1 MNASSYARSPDASAS
16 TVGDRVVLYHRTS
29 RAALV
34 LNPTGSWI
42 WEQLSVPQ
50 TSAALADGL
59 RRRYPSLS
67 DDQAQRDVDTFL
79 IDLVGHA
86 MAVVTP

>member
-1 MNASSYARSPDASAS
+1 MTARLYARSPDASAS

-34 LNPTGSWI
+34 LNPTGSVI

-50 TSAALADGL
+50 TSDALAASL
-59 RRRYPSLS
+59 RARFPTLTVEQS
-67 DDQAQRDVDTFL
+67 QHDVDAFL
-79 IDLVGHA
+79 ADLVRHA
-86 MAVVTP
+86 MVAAAS